1 MIQADRHTII
11 QILGGL
17 MNKPSILN
25 DVDKYNLETIDFP
38 LQLDKYIFAT
48 IYNLYVGGAERI
60 HAIDVLNELNNN
72 AAAKVLV
79 EKENGQIFLQ
89 DCEAN
94 AEADNFSFYYNKLK
108 RINLVRDLKKDG
120 YDVSDIYSENTFDD
134 DYDKIMKEF
143 EKLTPTDIINKIKL
157 KFIKHEER
165 YSTNI
170 MVREGNPADGIRD
183 LIKKLKEKPDIGCP
197 LIGDIFNT
205 VTRGGRKGKLYI
217 RSAGSGIGK
226 SRRMVGDACNLAY
239 PIRYD
244 TVSREWICTGNCEKV
259 LYVMTEQEEEEIDTM
274 ILAYL
279 TGYNEDMFK
288 YGTYTE
294 AEMPRIEIAMQIME
308 KYKDNFLYANIPD
321 PCASVVK
328 NLFRK
333 YNLQYGVEHFF
344 YDYIFSSPA
353 MLNEYRDLKLNENVC
368 LRLFTTTLKNLA
380 VELKSFVMTAT
391 QLSVDEEADKK
402 GGFKNYNRAQ
412 GSKSIVNTCD
422 CFAIMSRPTVDE
434 LNQISKFRDAFG
446 YMPNLII
453 DISKNRG
460 GRHNNIRI
468 WCYYDA
474 GTCLTKDLFVTTAN
488 MEGYQFEIMDIKP
501 IIDDEFIK
509 EMMSYNSMPTGSSNF
524 ENMEIASDCEPDLID
539 AAAAFEDSNKYFK
552 DKLKEK
558 SVSDYFD

>member
-120 YDVSDIYSENTFDD
+120 YDISDIYSENTFDD

-217 RSAGSGIGK
+217 RSASSG
-226 SRRMVGDACNLAY
+226 V
-239 PIRYD
+239 
-244 TVSREWICTGNCEKV
+244 
-259 LYVMTEQEEEEIDTM
+259 
-274 ILAYL
+274 
-279 TGYNEDMFK
+279 
-288 YGTYTE
+288 
-294 AEMPRIEIAMQIME
+294 
-308 KYKDNFLYANIPD
+308 
-321 PCASVVK
+321 
-328 NLFRK
+328 
-333 YNLQYGVEHFF
+333 
-344 YDYIFSSPA
+344 
-353 MLNEYRDLKLNENVC
+353 
-368 LRLFTTTLKNLA
+368 
-380 VELKSFVMTAT
+380 
-391 QLSVDEEADKK
+391 
-402 GGFKNYNRAQ
+402 
-412 GSKSIVNTCD
+412 
-422 CFAIMSRPTVDE
+422 
-434 LNQISKFRDAFG
+434 
-446 YMPNLII
+446 
-453 DISKNRG
+453 
-460 GRHNNIRI
+460 
-468 WCYYDA
+468 
-474 GTCLTKDLFVTTAN
+474 
-488 MEGYQFEIMDIKP
+488 
-501 IIDDEFIK
+501 
-509 EMMSYNSMPTGSSNF
+509 
-524 ENMEIASDCEPDLID
+524 
-539 AAAAFEDSNKYFK
+539 
-552 DKLKEK
+552 LKE
-558 SVSDYFD
+558 